1 MSAARQ
7 TSQTSFD
14 FSTPG
19 DHAERVHTGVRHGTV
34 LFWERAESGDR
45 WIKCRPDENLPG
57 IANALRLCNDAYF
70 SVNDFNGWRMVRL
83 LKSLRAVY
91 IDLDGQLD
99 IDLVLST
106 LASARMP
113 APSFVVWSGRG
124 LHLYWSIQSTP
135 AKALPVWQRVQDTLM
150 KALAGVGTD
159 PACRDCTRVLR
170 LAGTIN
176 RKNGFET
183 RGLVLTGTTWD
194 LHSLANEVLGYREP
208 GQARPRAAKVS
219 AEVHDLNAAAARTAK
234 VGRRGVLAG
243 SIYGWWHTVYSDL
256 NTIAHSQ
263 FHNEIPEGSRDK
275 FLFLNAVALSW
286 FAQPD
291 AIAAEILKTGR
302 RITSLTDSE
311 IMETMAPVVQ
321 RRNDADNGKK
331 IEWNGQERDPRYFF
345 KASTLRDWI
354 GHRLLEKHA
363 DQLRAL
369 APAAVIKERK
379 AKRDKARW
387 SDSYTGT
394 GVKASNEEKAA
405 KARLMRA
412 SGCTQAEIASE
423 VGVSTMTLSRWF
435 SKGL

>member
-1 MSAARQ
+1 MQAPHGGNQ
-7 TSQTSFD
+7 LKFD

-99 IDLVLST
+99 IDMVLST

-176 RKNGFET
+176 SKNGFET

-194 LHSLANEVLGYREP
+194 LHSLANEVLGYRAP
-208 GQARPRAAKVS
+208 GQARPARVP
-219 AEVHDLNAAAARTAK
+219 AEVHDINAAAARSAK

-256 NTIAHSQ
+256 TTIAHSQ
-263 FHNEIPEGSRDK
+263 FHNEIPEGNRDK
-275 FLFLNAVALSW
+275 FLFLSAVALSW

-291 AIAAEILKTGR
+291 SITDEILATGR
-302 RITSLTDSE
+302 RITNLTDAE
-311 IMETMAPVVQ
+311 IMKTMAPVIQ

-345 KASTLRDWI
+345 KASTLRDWV
-354 GHRLLEKHA
+354 GHGLLEKHA

-369 APAAVIKERK
+369 APAAVIKER
-379 AKRDKARW
+379 RDERFKARY
-387 SDSYTGT
+387 DDHYTGT
-394 GVKASNEEKAA
+394 GVKASNQEKAA

-412 SGCTQAEIASE
+412 SGCTQAEIAQE
-423 VGVSTMTLSRWF
+423 VGVSQYTISKWLSATL
-435 SKGL
+435 